1 MFICFLLFIY
11 RPPSRRLAYV
21 LAPFTPRYITLSL
34 PPPPYGRC
42 VVRSLLVDQSLVARL
57 SVFRPPSSSSSG
69 FARLS
74 HYTLARF
81 NYSILVICFLAL
93 RLVVVVS
100 RLLCCFPSAPASP
113 PFDLWGARTQ
123 LFFSEPSGDLIIF
136 NILCVMYMLLYIQL

>member
-69 FARLS
+69 SVRLS
-74 HYTLARF
+74 RYALACF
-81 NYSILVICFLAL
+81 NYICRVMCLLAL
-93 RLVVVVS
+93 RLVVVVC

-123 LFFSEPSGDLIIF
+123 LFFSEPSGDFIFFII
-136 NILCVMYMLLYIQL
+136 